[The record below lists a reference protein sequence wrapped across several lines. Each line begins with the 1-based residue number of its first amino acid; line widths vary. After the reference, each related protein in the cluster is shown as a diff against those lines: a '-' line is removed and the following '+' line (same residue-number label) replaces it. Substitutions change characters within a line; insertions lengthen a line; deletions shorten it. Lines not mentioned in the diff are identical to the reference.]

1 MFASKNAIMLPV
13 FGHAA
18 ILLVT
23 SWYFRRRFLTGNTVF
38 SVVIFGLRMLLS
50 YSSLR
55 AILGGVFDGKH
66 YFVGCYFHVLTNLTS
81 EM

>member
-1 MFASKNAIMLPV
+1 MDGKCNFFSCYFWFA
-13 FGHAA
+13 HAA

-55 AILGGVFDGKH
+55 AILGGVFDGNTTLLAVT
-66 YFVGCYFHVLTNLTS
+66 FMF
-81 EM
+81 